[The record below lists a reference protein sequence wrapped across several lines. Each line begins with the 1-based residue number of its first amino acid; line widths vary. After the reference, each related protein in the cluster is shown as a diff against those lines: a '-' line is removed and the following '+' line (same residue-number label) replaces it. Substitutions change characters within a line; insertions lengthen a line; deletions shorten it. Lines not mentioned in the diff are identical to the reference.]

1 MIAHAS
7 PMKKSKI
14 IEVVLEHLRA
24 DFERRQSAAKRTR
37 EQGNDAESK
46 SEGKYDTRSTEEN
59 YLADGLARQALEA
72 AAAAEAIEQM
82 PVREF
87 ARGEAID
94 LSALVEME
102 FAKETEFFL
111 IATAGGGT
119 EVVWDKKTIIVL
131 TPESPLGSR
140 LIGRH
145 EGERVGDTTIKQVF

>member
-1 MIAHAS
+1 
-7 PMKKSKI
+7 MKKSKI

>member
-1 MIAHAS
+1 
-7 PMKKSKI
+7 MKKSKI

-94 LSALVEME
+94 LSALVELE

-119 EVVWDKKTIIVL
+119 EVVWDKKTILVL

-145 EGERVGDTTIKQVF
+145 EGERVGDGTIKQVF

>member
-1 MIAHAS
+1 MIAHAF

-24 DFERRQSAAKRTR
+24 DFERRQSAARRTR

-82 PVREF
+82 PIRDF

-94 LSALVEME
+94 LSALVELE
-102 FAKETEFFL
+102 FSKETEFFL

-119 EVVWDKKTIIVL
+119 EVVWDKKTIVVL

-145 EGERVGDTTIKQVF
+145 AGERVGDATIKQVF

>member
-94 LSALVEME
+94 LSALVELE
-102 FAKETEFFL
+102 FVKETEFFL

-119 EVVWDKKTIIVL
+119 EVVWDKKTIVVL
-131 TPESPLGSR
+131 TAESPLGSC

-145 EGERVGDTTIKQVF
+145 VGERVGDATIKQVF